1 MHHTRQLAGS
11 PAKQP
16 HNHRLLNH
24 AVAALLRSP
33 LHGLISRGLMLI
45 TFTGRKSGR
54 SYTTP
59 VTYSQQGEQ
68 IVFHSTQRWWKN
80 LEGGARVTLRLRG
93 RDRVGYALPTH
104 DVPTIIA
111 ALRAFLE
118 RKGHNRAGMID
129 LSLTEPGRPP
139 TDAELEAAAR
149 QRVLVMVTL
158 DQEPSRS

>member
-1 MHHTRQLAGS
+1 MHHTRQVAGS
-11 PAKQP
+11 PATQP

-33 LHGLISRGLMLI
+33 LHGLISRDLMLI

-80 LEGGARVTLRLRG
+80 LEGSALVTLRLRG
-93 RDRVGYALPTH
+93 REQGLSGAQGVQLRRYDRPLARRP
-104 DVPTIIA
+104 
-111 ALRAFLE
+111 
-118 RKGHNRAGMID
+118 
-129 LSLTEPGRPP
+129 RPP
-139 TDAELEAAAR
+139 SDR
-149 QRVLVMVTL
+149 R
-158 DQEPSRS
+158 